1 MGGININK
9 ELRSKFKK
17 ALFVLLGLT
26 FLVLTY
32 FGIIMPGVPAIP
44 FILLALFFFANGSE
58 SLHEWMLRQK
68 IIAKIVKKVN
78 TKNGNIGFKLF
89 VISQLWVSILVAQY
103 IFVTNVN
110 YTILLMISGIGFS
123 IVTYAL
129 MGK

>member
-26 FLVLTY
+26 FLVLAY